1 MPTLRFH
8 RGPELMFEYR
18 LKPGRTTIGRADT
31 ADVALPDETISRTHC
46 FVEWRRED
54 LQVVDR
60 SRHGLSVDGDRAE
73 GRAELADGSVVE
85 LGAWRFVVAVGPR
98 ESAPTEQ
105 HFRAHDHELV
115 HGVVDGCV
123 VSEQAVLVITEGA
136 GTGRRIVL
144 DRPRLS
150 VGGPGSDVVLA
161 GAELLPRH
169 TFLRVARGR
178 VMVEPG
184 AGAAFHDGD
193 RVRDITPIFGNEE
206 FRVGPV
212 ALRVERELMEHTS
225 TAPGFGDMV
234 GAAPAMLRLFGQLRR
249 MAGHHYTVL
258 VVGPSG
264 TGKELIARAV
274 HENSARAD
282 RAFVA
287 LNCGAISE
295 TLFESELFG
304 HEKGAFTGADRRR
317 DGAFHEADG
326 GTLFLDE
333 VGELPEAAQA
343 KLLRALETGE
353 VRRVGSTRASTP
365 DVRIVAATNRDLA
378 AEVAAGRFRQDLF
391 FRLDV
396 LSVQVP
402 ALRERLEDLPALCAH
417 LCGTLGPTVE
427 VLPAA
432 MAVLERHAW
441 PGNVREL
448 RNVLTR
454 AFVLGGPRIGPESL
468 SFHRIPT
475 QTEAAPVV
483 ADSSG
488 VLEQQQRAFI
498 QAVLNRHGQNRS
510 AAARELG
517 IARSTL
523 HYKMRRFGLT

>member
-8 RGPELMFEYR
+8 RGSELMFEYR

-46 FVEWRRED
+46 FVEWRQDRF
-54 LQVVDR
+54 LVVDR
-60 SRHGLSVDGDRAE
+60 SRHGLSVDGVPAE
-73 GRAELADGSVVE
+73 GRTALNDGSVVE
-85 LGAWRFVVAVGPR
+85 LGAWRFTLGSGPR

-105 HFRAHDHELV
+105 YVRAHDHEVV
-115 HGVVDGCV
+115 HGVVDGRLV
-123 VSEQAVLVITEGA
+123 AERAVLVVAEGPDA
-136 GTGRRIVL
+136 GRRIVL
-144 DRPRLS
+144 DRARLS
-150 VGGPGSDVVLA
+150 VGADGSDIVLRDA
-161 GAELLPRH
+161 SLAAMH
-169 TFLRVARGR
+169 AFLRVARGR

-184 AGAAFHDGD
+184 VGAAFHDGD
-193 RVRDITPIFGNEE
+193 RVRDITPIHGAEE
-206 FRVGPV
+206 FRIGQST
-212 ALRVERELMEHTS
+212 LRVERELMEDES
-225 TAPGFGDMV
+225 TANGFGELV
-234 GAAPAMLRLFGQLRR
+234 GAAPAMQRLFGQLRR

-258 VVGPSG
+258 IAGPSG

-274 HENSARAD
+274 HDHSPRAD
-282 RAFVA
+282 RNFVA

-317 DGAFHEADG
+317 DGAFHEAEG

-353 VRRVGSTRASTP
+353 VRRVGSTRVSTP

-402 ALRERLEDLPALCAH
+402 SLRERLEDLPALCTH
-417 LCGTLGPTVE
+417 LCGTLAPTVE
-427 VLPAA
+427 VTPAA
-432 MAVLERHAW
+432 MAVLERHPW

-454 AFVLGGPRIGPESL
+454 AFVLGGPRIGAESL
-468 SFHRIPT
+468 SFHRIPV
-475 QTEAAPVV
+475 QTDAPVV
-483 ADSSG
+483 VDSSG
-488 VLEQQQRAFI
+488 GLKEQERSFI
-498 QAVLNRHGQNRS
+498 EAVLNRNGQNRS

-523 HYKMRRFGLT
+523 HYKMRRLGLT